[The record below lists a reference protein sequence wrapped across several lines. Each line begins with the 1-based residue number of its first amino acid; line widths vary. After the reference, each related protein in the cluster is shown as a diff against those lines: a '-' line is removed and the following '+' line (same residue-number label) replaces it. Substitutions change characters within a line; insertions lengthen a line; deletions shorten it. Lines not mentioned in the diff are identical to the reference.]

1 MYGTL
6 VTFKS
11 NSKSDKV
18 DLANRGFS
26 PARLIVR
33 ENATCINYKQGAFKN
48 NIRPSKIQ
56 DTLMGVPQ
64 GEGAHTTYTIFYTN
78 RNFYSIFD

>member
-1 MYGTL
+1 MY
-6 VTFKS
+6 
-11 NSKSDKV
+11 
-18 DLANRGFS
+18 NRSLS

-48 NIRPSKIQ
+48 NIRRPKIQ

-64 GEGAHTTYTIFYTN
+64 GGGLI
-78 RNFYSIFD
+78 